1 VKKIADIVFEI
12 ILSYQKNRWFESGFL
27 VEKS

>member
-1 VKKIADIVFEI
+1 MVFEI